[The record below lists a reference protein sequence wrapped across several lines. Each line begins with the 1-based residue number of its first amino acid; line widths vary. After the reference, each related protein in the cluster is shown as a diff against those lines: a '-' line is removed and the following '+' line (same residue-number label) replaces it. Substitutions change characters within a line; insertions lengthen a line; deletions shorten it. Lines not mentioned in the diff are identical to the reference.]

1 MTQFEPISIPS
12 SRGPFVIRLYQEG
25 DERAIIDLFKEVFGQ
40 ERTQVYWEW
49 KFRDNPFGSQIMLCF
64 APNGDL
70 VAQYAGMPVK
80 AVLKGQEVQIS
91 QLADAMSKPAYR
103 GVLGGRK
110 GIFIR
115 TAQAF
120 FYTFGHSTASVFI
133 YGISGIRHF
142 RLGEILLQYGHM
154 KSENFFLSKKCS
166 PRRRTRHLN
175 LHGTVTLCNFPLNS
189 SIDELWRA
197 RCNDFSFFV
206 CRTALFL
213 NWRFSHPE
221 RVYSVWTLNSLF
233 GNKMKGYAIICF
245 LPEEGKARLM
255 DIMVTPQGRS
265 GHTLLAGVED
275 ALLGLGCET
284 LETWVSPNHP
294 AYSLLL
300 DYGFRPG
307 PETLGV
313 VPTGRSFWDQLDFE
327 WAASH
332 FSYTMAE
339 CDLF

>member
-1 MTQFEPISIPS
+1 MMEFEPISIAS
-12 SRGPFVIRLYQEG
+12 SEGPFVIRPYQEG
-25 DERAIIDLFKEVFGQ
+25 DEKAILDLFREVFGQ
-40 ERTQVYWEW
+40 ERTQTQWKW
-49 KFRDNPFGSQIMLCF
+49 KFRDNPFGTQIILCF

-70 VAQYAGMPVK
+70 TAQYAGIPVK
-80 AVLKGQEVQIS
+80 AVLKRQEVQVT
-91 QLADAMSKPAYR
+91 QLVDSMSKPAYR

-110 GIFIR
+110 GIFTR
-115 TAQAF
+115 TVQAF
-120 FYTFGHSTASVFI
+120 FDAFGHPGASVFL
-133 YGISGIRHF
+133 YGFPGIRHF

-154 KSENFFLSKKCS
+154 KFDNFFLSKKCS
-166 PRRRTRHLN
+166 SRRWRGHPN
-175 LHGTVTLCNFPLNS
+175 FHGTVTLCSFPLNPR
-189 SIDELWRA
+189 IDELWRA

-206 CRTALFL
+206 CRTTLFL

-221 RVYSVWTLNSLF
+221 RVYSVWTLTSLF
-233 GNKMKGYAIICF
+233 GDKTKGYAIICF
-245 LPEEGKARLM
+245 LPEEGKARLI
-255 DIMVTPQGRS
+255 DMVIPQGRS

-275 ALLGLGCET
+275 ALSGLGCET
-284 LETWVSPNHP
+284 LETWAAPNHP

-300 DYGFRPG
+300 DYGFRLA

-313 VPTGRSFWDQLDFE
+313 IPTGRSFWDRLDFE